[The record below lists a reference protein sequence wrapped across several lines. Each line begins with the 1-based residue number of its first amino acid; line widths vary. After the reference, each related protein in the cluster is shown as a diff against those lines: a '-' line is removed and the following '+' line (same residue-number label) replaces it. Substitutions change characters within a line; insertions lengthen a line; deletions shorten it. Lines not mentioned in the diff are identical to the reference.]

1 MALLNYSKT
10 YQEVLTELGVTFLQ
24 DLPESSTG
32 NYVKL
37 FFTGDGNIITHG
49 KNYLPLFTES
59 FVGKGLVPVNTST
72 ENKDKDFLRG
82 DGSWAKITTS
92 DLPIW
97 KSGNYSSDT
106 ILDSS
111 TVKQLVDKVT
121 TATVDAMHFKGVV
134 STTNDLPTGW
144 KVGDIYRIG
153 YPGNYF
159 GHPGEIGDMLICITT
174 GSTSDENYALHWTV
188 VQTNLNGEITINVNN
203 TAVKVY
209 SNSQQ
214 NIDNSPYNIYAPTTG
229 GLAGVS
235 SVLIGSGTATGTP
248 IWARLSGLSIT
259 GTGTSSTL
267 SLNTAS
273 SSYLGGIKIDTNHG
287 SGNTPTVSI
296 DNGTLYLSAAN
307 IANALGFM
315 PAHPGDIENIW
326 RDIKIGGQSIGD
338 ASLNFIPTDDVY
350 VKVDNNIDDGSYDIS
365 FGLSWWNISANNG
378 QGAYETA

>member
-1 MALLNYSKT
+1 
-10 YQEVLTELGVTFLQ
+10 
-24 DLPESSTG
+24 
-32 NYVKL
+32 
-37 FFTGDGNIITHG
+37 
-49 KNYLPLFTES
+49 
-59 FVGKGLVPVNTST
+59 
-72 ENKDKDFLRG
+72 
-82 DGSWAKITTS
+82 
-92 DLPIW
+92 
-97 KSGNYSSDT
+97 
-106 ILDSS
+106 
-111 TVKQLVDKVT
+111 
-121 TATVDAMHFKGVV
+121 
-134 STTNDLPTGW
+134 
-144 KVGDIYRIG
+144 
-153 YPGNYF
+153 
-159 GHPGEIGDMLICITT
+159 MLICVTA
-174 GSTSDENYALHWTV
+174 GSTSDENYTLHWTV

-214 NIDNSPYNIYAPTTG
+214 NIDNSPYTIYGPTAG
-229 GLAGVS
+229 GIAGVS

-259 GTGTSSTL
+259 GTGTNSTL

-287 SGNTPTVSI
+287 YGNTPTVSI
-296 DNGTLYLSAAN
+296 DNGTLYLSATN
-307 IANALGFM
+307 IVNALGFM
-315 PAHPGDIENIW
+315 PVHPDTFENVW